1 MKKDDNTGLIILTL
15 VVGLPIYLL
24 MTYPFIFWLVFVPL
38 ALLGIIKF
46 ITWLKK

>member
-1 MKKDDNTGLIILTL
+1 MKKQDNSGLITFVLI
-15 VVGLPIYLL
+15 VGIPLYLL
-24 MTYPFIFWLVFVPL
+24 ITYPFIFWLVFVPL